1 MWRYC
6 NRYVHFAVIA
16 ALLMV
21 GEVLADLVQP
31 GLMRQIVDNGVL
43 GLDSGGVGNPQAILS
58 AGIVMS
64 VMVILGG
71 TCGSLNNVFCH
82 LCCQNVG
89 NDLRKDCFA
98 HIMTFSFTQM
108 DSFGTGSLIT
118 RVTNDIVQISNLI
131 SQFIRGMVR
140 TSMLTFG
147 SIVCMYRLNRA
158 FGHIVLC
165 ILPFMLACLII
176 CIQSANPL
184 FSRLQ
189 EQLDNV
195 NGILQEDIP
204 GIRVVKACVREIY
217 EKLRFGKANGELIKT
232 QLKFLVIFAFMNPA
246 MNALMYLAVTV
257 ILLQGSWQAANGT
270 ATPGMIMAAITYTTQ
285 LLNGV
290 LMLTT
295 VFQTISRGY
304 ASWKRIRELLGTR
317 PELQDGNFDGD
328 TALHGELEFR
338 DVSFRY
344 PGAQQPALS
353 HINLTVHSGETVAV
367 IGATGSG
374 KSTMVQLL
382 LRFYDV
388 TEDTLLVDG
397 VDVRRYRQKALRNKM
412 GAALQKSELFSLSLR
427 ENIAWG
433 TAGAGDTAAAAKIAQ
448 AAGFIEAA
456 PQGYDTPVA
465 KGGSSLSG
473 GQKQRIS
480 IARAVLKPAE
490 FLIFDDASSALDLKT
505 EADLCNA
512 LETARPECT
521 KIIIAQRIAS
531 VRRADRI
538 IVMDR
543 GTIAGCGTHREL
555 LESCPIYGSSVEC
568 VGGRF
573 AENQP

>member
-353 HINLTVHSGETVAV
+353 HVAV

-388 TEDTLLVDG
+388 TEGTLLVDG

-555 LESCPIYGSSVEC
+555 LESCPIYQEICHSQMGSED
-568 VGGRF
+568 RL
-573 AENQP
+573 

>member
-270 ATPGMIMAAITYTTQ
+270 TTPGMIMAAITYTTQ

-388 TEDTLLVDG
+388 TEGTLLVDG

-555 LESCPIYGSSVEC
+555 LESCPIYQEICHSQMGSED
-568 VGGRF
+568 RL
-573 AENQP
+573 

>member
-108 DSFGTGSLIT
+108 NSFGTGSLIT

-195 NGILQEDIP
+195 NGILQEDIS

-388 TEDTLLVDG
+388 TEGTLLVDG

-412 GAALQKSELFSLSLR
+412 VAALQKSELFSLSLR

-555 LESCPIYGSSVEC
+555 LESCPIYQEICHSQMGSED
-568 VGGRF
+568 RL
-573 AENQP
+573 

>member
-388 TEDTLLVDG
+388 TEGTLLVDG

-555 LESCPIYGSSVEC
+555 LESCPIYQEICHSQMGSED
-568 VGGRF
+568 RL
-573 AENQP
+573 

>member
-71 TCGSLNNVFCH
+71 TCGSLNNVYSQ

-388 TEDTLLVDG
+388 TEGTLLVDG

-555 LESCPIYGSSVEC
+555 LESCPIYQEICHSQMGSED
-568 VGGRF
+568 RL
-573 AENQP
+573 